1 MPSEPSTPGQ
11 DMPNRDAAAI
21 LDFPVVGIGASAGGV
36 EALLTFFNHA
46 PASMDLA
53 FVVILHLPAEPVS
66 HIDEVLRR
74 VSRLPVSQVTGATKI
89 EKDHVYI
96 IPPGK
101 YLSAANGYLRVTE
114 RTQHGGAP
122 VAIDVFFRTL
132 ADAHGTR
139 AMGIV
144 LSGTGSDGAVGLSR
158 IKEAGGMTIAQEP
171 TDAAYP
177 EMPHHAIA
185 TGHVDFV
192 LPVAAMP
199 RKLVELWRNVQ
210 SIQPINLEAE
220 EEAEGPAEP
229 AREESEKAL
238 HDVLMHLRVRTGHDF
253 RHYKRA
259 TVLRRIERRMQVN
272 GVHDL
277 MTYRNLLRTTPAETS
292 ALLADMLI
300 GVTQFFR
307 DRDAFEAL
315 RRDVVHGLFRPSVA
329 DPQVRVWVAGCS
341 TGEEAYSIA
350 VLLAQE
356 RDAANSATAVQVFA
370 TDIDEAAIARARA
383 GVYPGS
389 VSADIPGPML
399 AKFFVRDGVNF
410 RIVKPIREK
419 MLFAVHSL
427 LRDPPFSQLHLIS
440 CRNVLIYLD
449 RSVQRQIL
457 ELFHFALRPDGYLF
471 LGTAESADSADDLFV
486 VVDKKNRIYRA
497 RPALGRVKT
506 AVGFPLLSVSDQA
519 ARDEKPITLPVAS
532 TAQPPA
538 DRRSFSFSAL
548 HQRVLEEYAPPSVI
562 IDRESTIVHLSDTAG
577 RFLHHAGGEPSNNI
591 MELVLPE
598 LRLDLRTTLFR
609 ALQTGASVEARRV
622 RLVRGEQASWI
633 NMTVRPF
640 HDAGLDADF
649 FLVLF
654 DEVQER
660 MTDEGEEQDGGRDPV
675 LIQLDH
681 ELQLSREQLAT
692 TIEQYETSVEELKA
706 SNEELQAINEELRS
720 ATEELES
727 SKEEL
732 QSVNEELTTVNTEL
746 QNRIE
751 DTAKANDDLQN
762 IIVST
767 DIATVFVDKK
777 FLVKRFTANATR
789 IFKLIDTDIGRSL
802 FDITHALQYPTLA
815 EDVKQSFETLKLIE
829 REIQSSEGRWY
840 LVRLLPY
847 RTADDRI
854 DGTVLTLIDITA
866 RHEAEEAARR
876 GEERLRLVAQSTAD
890 YAIIVQ
896 DPQGAIVTWNA
907 GAERIFGYTESEVV
921 GRNVSLIYGPGD
933 DEQQAAARERETA
946 LRDGRA
952 DDERWHVTKD
962 ERRVYC
968 SGVVTPISDAA
979 FTGFAKIARDLTE
992 RKRREDSKQQALEHE
1007 RQQREKEVLSNQ
1019 LKDDFIAVLSHEL
1032 KHPLNLIG
1040 VKAEMLPRLPEAR
1053 GLVSVRET
1061 ADSIRRAVRTQAQ
1074 IIDDL
1079 LDLSRIRTGKLALE
1093 LARVDLV
1100 ALIASVADAV
1110 EEDACA
1116 RGISLSVD
1124 FGDVQA
1130 PAHATA
1136 DPVRCEQILWNLV
1149 SNALKFTD
1157 ARGHI
1162 SIRLR
1167 REQTLWRID
1176 VIDDGQGIDGAMLP
1190 YVFEMFRQGRGMRDA
1205 SKGGLGIG
1213 LALVKQ
1219 LAQMHGGRVA
1229 ARSDGHGKG
1238 TAMTVWL
1245 PVAEER
1251 GGIGAA
1257 ATQQPGSIDA
1267 LRVLI
1272 VEDDRETAATLSK
1285 LLELEHA
1292 SVRIVLGASEALAAL
1307 TREPVD
1313 VLLAAF
1319 PLRDRDGGEFVR
1331 NVRAVCTPEQLKMI
1345 VLSAGSREQNANAK
1359 PREGVDLQLVKPL
1372 DFDELLHALMRLT
1385 GRDVS

>member
-1 MPSEPSTPGQ
+1 MSSESSSSGQ
-11 DMPNRDAAAI
+11 APVRDARNEPAATP
-21 LDFPVVGIGASAGGV
+21 DFPVVGIGASAGGV
-36 EALLTFFNHA
+36 EALLAFFEHA
-46 PASMDLA
+46 PAPMGLA
-53 FVVILHLPAEPVS
+53 LVVILHLPSEPVS
-66 HIDEVLRR
+66 HVDEVLQR
-74 VSRLPVSQVTGATKI
+74 SARLPVTQVTGATPI

-101 YLSAANGYLRVTE
+101 HLSAANGYLHVTE
-114 RTQHGGAP
+114 RAQQAAP
-122 VAIDVFFRTL
+122 IAIDYFFRTL

-144 LSGTGSDGAVGLSR
+144 LSGSGSDGAVGLSR

-171 TDAAYP
+171 SDAMYP

-192 LPVAAMP
+192 LPVAEIP
-199 RKLVELWRNVQ
+199 GKLLELWRNAQ
-210 SIQPINLEAE
+210 SIQPITIEAE

-229 AREESEKAL
+229 TRDESERAL

-272 GVHDL
+272 GVRDL
-277 MTYRNLLRTTPAETS
+277 QAYRTLLRATPSETS

-307 DRDAFEAL
+307 DRDAFDAL
-315 RRDVVHGLFRPSVA
+315 RREVIPGVFRPSFTDA
-329 DPQVRVWVAGCS
+329 QVRVWVAGCS

-350 VLLAQE
+350 VLLANE
-356 RDAANSATAVQVFA
+356 REAANSATSVQIFA
-370 TDIDEAAIARARA
+370 TDIDEAAIVRARA
-383 GVYPGS
+383 GIYPAS
-389 VSADIPGPML
+389 VAADIPAPLLGRY
-399 AKFFVRDGVNF
+399 FVREGANF
-410 RIVKPIREK
+410 RIAKPIREK

-427 LRDPPFSQLHLIS
+427 LRDPPFSQLHVIS

-471 LGTAESADSADDLFV
+471 LGTAESADAADDLFV

-497 RPALGRVKT
+497 RPALGRVKA
-506 AVGFPLLSVSDQA
+506 AVGFPLVGVSEQA
-519 ARDEKPITLPVAS
+519 AREEKPLAPPVGA
-532 TAQPPA
+532 PPA
-538 DRRSFSFSAL
+538 VDRRVFSFSAL

-562 IDRESTIVHLSDTAG
+562 IDRDSKIVHLSDTAG

-622 RLVRGEQASWI
+622 KLVRGDEASWI

-640 HDAGLDADF
+640 HDTGLDADF

-660 MTDEGEEQDGGRDPV
+660 MTDEGETDGGGRDPV
-675 LIQLDH
+675 LIQLEH
-681 ELQLSREQLAT
+681 ELQHSREQLAT

-732 QSVNEELTTVNTEL
+732 QSVNEELTTVNAEL
-746 QNRIE
+746 QNRME

-777 FLVKRFTANATR
+777 IQVKRFTPSATR

-802 FDITHALQYPTLA
+802 FDITHSLQYPTLA
-815 EDVKQSFETLKLIE
+815 EDVKQSFEALKLIE
-829 REIQSSEGRWY
+829 REIQSHDGRWY
-840 LVRLLPY
+840 LLRLLPY

-854 DGTVLTLIDITA
+854 DGTVLTLIDVTE
-866 RHEAEEAARR
+866 RHVAEDAARR
-876 GEERLRLVAQSTAD
+876 GEERLRLVAQSTND

-896 DPQGAIVTWNA
+896 DPQGKIVSWNA
-907 GAERIFGYTESEVV
+907 GAERIFGYDEKEVV
-921 GRNVSLIYGPGD
+921 GHSVSLIY
-933 DEQQAAARERETA
+933 EQNDGAQKRPAREREIA
-946 LRDGRA
+946 QRDGRA
-952 DDERWHVTKD
+952 DDEGWYVTKD
-962 ERRVYC
+962 GKRVYC
-968 SGVVTPISDAA
+968 SGVVTPVADAS

-992 RKRREDSKQQALEHE
+992 RKRREDANQQALEHE
-1007 RQQREKEVLSNQ
+1007 QQQREKEVLSNQ

-1040 VKAEMLPRLPEAR
+1040 VKAEMLPRLPETR
-1053 GLVSVRET
+1053 GIVSVRET
-1061 ADSIRRAVRTQAQ
+1061 AESIRRAVRSQAQ

-1093 LARVDLV
+1093 VSRVDL
-1100 ALIASVADAV
+1100 AAMIEGIADAV
-1110 EEDACA
+1110 EEDAHA
-1116 RGISLSVD
+1116 RGIALSVD
-1124 FGDVQA
+1124 LDVKPA
-1130 PAHATA
+1130 PAMV
-1136 DPVRCEQILWNLV
+1136 DPVRCEQIVWNLV
-1149 SNALKFTD
+1149 SNALKFTG

-1162 SIRLR
+1162 HIRLS
-1167 REQTLWRID
+1167 REQALWRID
-1176 VIDDGQGIDGAMLP
+1176 VTDDGQGIDPSLLP
-1190 YVFEMFRQGRGMRDA
+1190 YVFEMFRQGRVLRDVG
-1205 SKGGLGIG
+1205 KGGLGIG
-1213 LALVKQ
+1213 LALVRQ
-1219 LAQMHGGRVA
+1219 LAEMHGGRA
-1229 ARSDGHGKG
+1229 AAHSDGQGQG

-1245 PVAEER
+1245 PVA
-1251 GGIGAA
+1251 GDANGAA
-1257 ATQQPGSIDA
+1257 GLTARMPGSIA
-1267 LRVLI
+1267 SLNVLV
-1272 VEDDRETAATLSK
+1272 VEDDPETASALSE
-1285 LLELEHA
+1285 LLELENA
-1292 SVRIVLGASEALAAL
+1292 SVQVVPDASEALAAL
-1307 TREPVD
+1307 ARQPVD

-1319 PLRDRDGGEFVR
+1319 PPRDMDGATFVR
-1331 NVRAVCTPEQLKMI
+1331 RVRAERTPQQLKI
-1345 VLSAGSREQNANAK
+1345 VVISPHSREQNANARL
-1359 PREGVDLQLVKPL
+1359 PEGVDLQLVKPL
-1372 DFDELLHALMRLT
+1372 DFDELLLALLRVS
-1385 GRDVS
+1385 GRGET